1 MRLRLNAA
9 GLTDVGLEREHNEDA
24 IFYIVTRNARDEPVG
39 LFIVADGVGGQLA
52 GELASHWAV
61 ASARESLR
69 DLLSPPGPDQT
80 EPAGIDRTPVLAPL
94 RFGATHPADRDSL
107 RQRVLR
113 AVQAANRTVRAQAQ
127 AQPAEAGNAGTTLTM
142 ALVYGD
148 VAIIANVGDSRT
160 YLLRGGEMHQITRDH
175 SLIAGLVA
183 SGNVKPED
191 AYTHPVRNVIV
202 RSLGR
207 EAEVEIDLFVEQ
219 LHPGDTLLLC
229 SDGLWEM
236 VREDALLASTIRGA
250 ATSMD
255 ATRALIDA
263 ANAAGG
269 VDNISAIVVRVEA

>member
-39 LFIVADGVGGQLA
+39 LFMVADGVGGQLA
-52 GELASHWAV
+52 GELASHWAI
-61 ASARESLR
+61 AAAHESLR

-80 EPAGIDRTPVLAPL
+80 EPAGSDRTPILAPL
-94 RFGATHPADRDSL
+94 RFGATRPADRDSL
-107 RQRVLR
+107 QQRVLR
-113 AVQAANRTVRAQAQ
+113 AVQAANRTVRTQAQ

-148 VAIIANVGDSRT
+148 LALIANVGDSRT
-160 YLLRGGEMHQITRDH
+160 YLLRGGETRQITRDH

-183 SGNVKPED
+183 SGSVKPED
-191 AYTHPVRNVIV
+191 AYTHPARNVII

-207 EAEVEIDLFVEQ
+207 EAELEIDLFVEQ
-219 LHPGDTLLLC
+219 LTSGDTLLLC

-236 VREDALLASTIRGA
+236 VHEDARLASTMSSA
-250 ATSMD
+250 ATSID
-255 ATRALIDA
+255 ACRALIAA
-263 ANAAGG
+263 ANDAGG
-269 VDNISAIVVRVEA
+269 VDNISAIVVRVES